1 MEVFDKEG
9 VAVKKNRSE
18 GFVMAEVLVTVLLS
32 RYLPHF
38 SFRLGQ
44 GAIVQH

>member
-9 VAVKKNRSE
+9 VAVRKNRSE
-18 GFVMAEVLVTVLLS
+18 GFVMAEVLVTVL
-32 RYLPHF
+32 YLPHF

>member
-18 GFVMAEVLVTVLLS
+18 GFVMAEVLVTVLFVTV
-32 RYLPHF
+32 LPHF